1 MMLEHFKKQEQS
13 FVLKVI
19 DWMDQV
25 YYSHKIKTTKFLTI
39 REQEIIQML
48 VNQNED
54 VLVTFEGGFINAERK
69 RAILYPI
76 YINLSQITNY
86 VKGYEIEYNRKLISL
101 THSQIL
107 GSLTALNIDRS
118 LIGDIVIL
126 PKGNIYFAVC
136 QEFGDFLVQHFH
148 QVGKHTI
155 RLKESSISQF
165 EKTTY
170 EEEFEVI
177 VSSMRLDVVVAS
189 LIQSSRS
196 QTHDYIL
203 QSSVQVNWSI
213 EQNHSRLCQ
222 IGDVLSLKRYGRFR
236 LKALKNRTKSG
247 RYVIIVG
254 KAV

>member
-1 MMLEHFKKQEQS
+1 MMLEHFKKHEQS

-19 DWMDQV
+19 DWIDQL
-25 YYSHKIKTTKFLTI
+25 YYTHRIKVTKFLTL
-39 REQEIIQML
+39 REQEIVQML

-54 VLVTFEGGFINAERK
+54 VLVIFEGGFINAERK
-69 RAILYPI
+69 RAILYPTH
-76 YINLSQITNY
+76 INCHQLKNY
-86 VKGYEIEYNRKLISL
+86 VKGYKIDYNQKLIKL
-101 THSQIL
+101 THSQVL

-118 LIGDIVIL
+118 LIGDIVVL
-126 PKGNIYFAVC
+126 EKGNIYFAVC
-136 QEFGDFLVQHFH
+136 KEFDEFIIQHFH

-155 RLKESSISQF
+155 RIKDSSISEL
-165 EKTTY
+165 EKTVH
-170 EEEFEVI
+170 EEEYEII
-177 VSSMRLDVVVAS
+177 VSSMRLDVLVAS

-196 QTHDYIL
+196 QVHDYIL

-236 LKALKNRTKSG
+236 LKALKNRTKSD

-254 KAV
+254 KTV